1 MDDMTKRAMG
11 WRLPSQWSPV
21 DKEII
26 EMKSESRSSFSFSW
40 SRVVFFLM
48 ACKCDQWKSQGEEH
62 SYPKH
67 KQKHRSMVHFYR
79 RSNDFMLHRAADRA
93 IYSLH
98 RTRVQSVPS
107 YYEKQLCRRT
117 QQWSRHTLFSSNRH
131 RIDTLFLIESNESA
145 LYAAVDSIPYS
156 LLLLRALHASSRS
169 YGGGKHAM
177 PPPWWGISF
186 FWWSECEQA
195 SP

>member
-1 MDDMTKRAMG
+1 
-11 WRLPSQWSPV
+11 
-21 DKEII
+21 
-26 EMKSESRSSFSFSW
+26 
-40 SRVVFFLM
+40 
-48 ACKCDQWKSQGEEH
+48 
-62 SYPKH
+62 
-67 KQKHRSMVHFYR
+67 
-79 RSNDFMLHRAADRA
+79 MLHRAADRA

-131 RIDTLFLIESNESA
+131 RIDTLFLTESDESA
-145 LYAAVDSIPYS
+145 LYAVVESIPYS

-177 PPPWWGISF
+177 AAAMVRYLIFLLEWVRASQPINKLLIRITVIYRPSSF
-186 FWWSECEQA
+186 QWRLTNTVNDGPSDAAPYCSLSSSFKAASKRSSEVFMRLPLSSAMKVLPAKRCRNEQLNW
-195 SP
+195 

>member
-1 MDDMTKRAMG
+1 MDDMTKKAMG

-21 DKEII
+21 DKKII
-26 EMKSESRSSFSFSW
+26 EMKSESRSSFSFWW

-48 ACKCDQWKSQGEEH
+48 ACKCDQWNSQGEEH

-67 KQKHRSMVHFYR
+67 KQKHRSMVYFYR
-79 RSNDFMLHRAADRA
+79 RSNNFMLHRAADRA

-98 RTRVQSVPS
+98 RTRVQSVHS

-131 RIDTLFLIESNESA
+131 RIDTLFLIESDESA
-145 LYAAVDSIPYS
+145 LYAGCCRKYSIFIAT
-156 LLLLRALHASSRS
+156 LEGAA
-169 YGGGKHAM
+169 
-177 PPPWWGISF
+177 
-186 FWWSECEQA
+186 C
-195 SP
+195 